1 MSKKRRKKKKQQM
14 KRRAGEALQRKT
26 ELRESMPKPAPR
38 KPATEAGQKKN
49 GSLIRMKPILVSSV
63 ILIVV
68 ALAAFL
74 VIRSLKPATKIKRD
88 SQINVLLVT
97 LDTTRADGLGCYGS
111 TRARTPNLDGL
122 AAAGVRFEN
131 VYCQVPLTTPS
142 HCSIMTGTYP
152 LYHQVHNN
160 GSYALPAEMTTLAE
174 VLKDRGFQ
182 TAAFVASFTVDSRFG
197 LDQGFDVYDDRLTE
211 GEAFKPSNA
220 ERKADKVYAAFRGW
234 LDSRGEGPFF
244 CWVHF
249 YDPHVPYDPP
259 APYSI
264 DFADSPYDGEIAYM
278 DHYVGQVV
286 AALREKG
293 LLQNTLVV
301 LAGDHGEA
309 FGEKVEVGHGVFLY
323 DGTLRVPMIF
333 SAEDRLPKG
342 AVIRPRVRL
351 IDIVP
356 SVLDMLEVPPP
367 TEVQGQSLLPYITG
381 QKSEDLDSYVETYFP
396 RENYG
401 WSELVGLIEGDWKY
415 IRAPKPELYNLKADP
430 EETENAFGR
439 ESERVQE
446 MKSRLEETIAG
457 SSSGLASSK
466 RELTSEEREKLRSLG
481 YVDKTAGAPSG
492 PLPDPKD
499 MVEELR
505 MSQRAEILEME
516 GNFPEAAEIYG
527 QILELNPQSSVNYV
541 NLALIQAKMD
551 RFEEA
556 VRILERGIAAV
567 PGSVILLSR
576 LAHTDMVMGR
586 LQKSLDAWQAVLVI
600 DPEYFDGLLASGWIL
615 DLMGKKDEARG
626 FLEKALKV
634 EPENRFL
641 RKTYAMNLAVTGSL
655 KEAIDV
661 YERLK
666 QENPADPEVLQ
677 DLGIAYGYAGD
688 INRAIDNLK
697 AAADLKPT
705 PTACYNLTVALKKV
719 GNIEEAVKYLKLYLA
734 NPEGEP
740 EDKIRGAQQ
749 ELLALEKLLQ

>member
-26 ELRESMPKPAPR
+26 ELQESMPKPAPR
-38 KPATEAGQKKN
+38 KPATEAEQKKN
-49 GSLIRMKPILVSSV
+49 GSLIRMKPILVFSV

-74 VIRSLKPATKIKRD
+74 VIRSLKPAIKIKRD
-88 SQINVLLVT
+88 SQMNVLLVT

-111 TRARTPNLDGL
+111 ARARTPNLDGL

-142 HCSIMTGTYP
+142 HCSILTGTYP

-160 GSYALPAEMTTLAE
+160 GSYGLPAELTTLAE
-174 VLKDRGFQ
+174 VFKGRGFQ
-182 TAAFVASFTVDSRFG
+182 TVAFVASFTVDSRFG
-197 LDQGFDVYDDRLTE
+197 LAQGFDVYDDRLTE

-415 IRAPKPELYNLKADP
+415 IRAPKPELYNLKTDP
-430 EETENAFGR
+430 EETDNAFGR
-439 ESERVQE
+439 EGQRVQE
-446 MKSRLEETIAG
+446 MRSRLEETIAA
-457 SSSGLASSK
+457 SSSGFASSK

-481 YVDKTAGAPSG
+481 YVDKTADAPSG

-505 MSQRAEILEME
+505 MSQKAEILEME
-516 GNFPEAAEIYG
+516 GDFREAAEVYG
-527 QILELNPQSSVNYV
+527 RILELNPQSPVNYV
-541 NLALIQAKMD
+541 NLALVEAKMD
-551 RFEEA
+551 RFDEA
-556 VRILERGIAAV
+556 VRILERGIAAI
-567 PGSVILLSR
+567 PGSVTLLSR
-576 LAHTDMVMGR
+576 LAHTYMVMGR

-615 DLMGKKDEARG
+615 DLMGKKEEARG
-626 FLEKALKV
+626 FLEKAREV

-641 RKTYAMNLAVTGSL
+641 RKTYAMNLAVTGNL
-655 KEAIDV
+655 KEAIAV
-661 YERLK
+661 YESLK

-677 DLGIAYGYAGD
+677 DLGIAYGYTGD
-688 INRAIDNLK
+688 INRAIENLK
-697 AAADLKPT
+697 AAVDLQPN
-705 PTACYNLTVALKKV
+705 PTAYYNLTVALKKV
-719 GNIEEAVKYLKLYLA
+719 GNIEEAAKYLRLYLA

-740 EDKIRGAQQ
+740 EEKIRGAQQ
-749 ELLALEKLLQ
+749 ELLVLEKLLQ

>member
-1 MSKKRRKKKKQQM
+1 MNKKRRKKKKQQQ
-14 KRRAGEALQRKT
+14 KRRAEEALQRKS
-26 ELRESMPKPAPR
+26 ELQESPPKPAPP
-38 KPATEAGQKKN
+38 KPAAEAALKKN
-49 GSLIRMKPILVSSV
+49 RSRLRTKPILVFPV
-63 ILIVV
+63 IFLVV

-74 VIRSLKPATKIKRD
+74 VIRSLKPGVKIERD
-88 SQINVLLVT
+88 SQMNVLLVT
-97 LDTTRADGLGCYGS
+97 LDTTRADRLGCYGS
-111 TRARTPNLDGL
+111 SRARTPNLDAL
-122 AAAGVRFEN
+122 AAAGVRFES

-142 HCSIMTGTYP
+142 HCSILTGTYP

-160 GSYALPAEMTTLAE
+160 GSYGLPAELTTLAE
-174 VLKDRGFQ
+174 ILKGRGFQ

-197 LDQGFDVYDDRLTE
+197 LAQGFDVYDDRLTE

-234 LDSRGEGPFF
+234 LDSRGDGSFF

-249 YDPHVPYDPP
+249 YDPHIPYDPP

-278 DHYVGQVV
+278 DHYVGQVM

-293 LLQNTLVV
+293 LFQNTLVV

-333 SAEDRLPKG
+333 SAEGRLPKG
-342 AVIRPRVRL
+342 AVISPRVRL

-356 SVLDMLEVPPP
+356 SVLDMLEIPPP
-367 TEVQGQSLLPYITG
+367 TEVQGESLLPLISG

-401 WSELVGLIEGDWKY
+401 WSELVGLIQGDWKY
-415 IRAPKPELYNLKADP
+415 IRAPKPELYNLKTDP
-430 EETENAFGR
+430 EETVNAFGR
-439 ESERVQE
+439 EGQRAQE
-446 MKSRLEETIAG
+446 MRSRLEEMIAA
-457 SSSGLASSK
+457 SSSGFASSK

-481 YVDKTAGAPSG
+481 YVDKTANAPSG

-505 MSQRAEILEME
+505 MSQKAEILEM
-516 GNFPEAAEIYG
+516 GGDFRKAAEVYE
-527 QILELNPQSSVNYV
+527 QILELNPQSPVNYV
-541 NLALIQAKMD
+541 NLALMEAKLD

-556 VRILERGIAAV
+556 IGILERGISAI
-567 PGSVILLSR
+567 PGSVTLLSR
-576 LAHTDMVMGR
+576 LAHTYMVMGR

-615 DLMGKKDEARG
+615 DLMGKKEEARE
-626 FLEKALKV
+626 FLEKAREV

-641 RKTYAMNLAVTGSL
+641 RKTYAMNLAMTGNL
-655 KEAIDV
+655 KEAIAL
-661 YERLK
+661 YEGLK

-688 INRAIDNLK
+688 INRAIENLK
-697 AAADLKPT
+697 AAVELQPNA
-705 PTACYNLTVALKKV
+705 TAYYNLTVALKKV
-719 GNIEEAVKYLKLYLA
+719 GNIEDAAKYLRLYLA
-734 NPEGEP
+734 NPEGES
-740 EDKIRGAQQ
+740 EDKIKGAQQ
-749 ELLALEKLLQ
+749 ELLVLEKLLQ